1 MQKYKMT
8 TEEESSLFDRRI
20 KLLELIILTV
30 TAIIA
35 LMSFTKL
42 YNLVW
47 PILALGID
55 TIFLVLVIIFC
66 ANKKGLETTFIENV
80 EATKIEISY
89 KLQWLDI
96 VAFIIYIFAIVL
108 FGVFFSYYIS

>member
-1 MQKYKMT
+1 MT
-8 TEEESSLFDRRI
+8 TEGESSLFDRRI

-42 YNLVW
+42 YSLVW
-47 PILALGID
+47 PILALGVD

-66 ANKKGLETTFIENV
+66 ANKKRLETTFTNDI

-108 FGVFFSYYIS
+108 FGLLFSNFIS